1 MIGGSILSSLL
12 SYKDIFLWTPLCMDV
27 MLAAGTYPTFLAK
40 GKSFFLQTIKMS
52 EEEMKK
58 ADTSKAANSLWHL
71 MMIAYSG
78 YTLLLF
84 SSTYLCYHDET
95 ARNATGWA
103 MLALMFAKKFAI
115 KDPSF
120 IEGNQEMQGNKDTV
134 LNWFYFPCYGGY
146 CLINLYQY
154 LSG

>member
-1 MIGGSILSSLL
+1 MIGGVTLSSLL
-12 SYKDIFLWTPLCMDV
+12 HKDILLWTLLCMDV

-40 GKSFFLQTIKMS
+40 GKSFFLQTIKMP

-78 YTLLLF
+78 YTFLLF

-115 KDPSF
+115 KDPGF
-120 IEGNQEMQGNKDTV
+120 IEGNQELQGNKDAS
-134 LNWFYFPCYGGY
+134 LNWFYFPTYGGY

-154 LSG
+154 LYG